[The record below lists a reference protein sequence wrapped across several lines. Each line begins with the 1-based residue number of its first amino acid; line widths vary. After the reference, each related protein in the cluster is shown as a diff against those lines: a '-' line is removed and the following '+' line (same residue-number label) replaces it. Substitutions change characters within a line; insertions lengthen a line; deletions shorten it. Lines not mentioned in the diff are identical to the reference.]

1 MTSMPR
7 PARRRRLAARSALII
22 FVTLLLAPPVQGG
35 DAPDIRYLGLQGRQ
49 AVLAINRRS
58 YVRLKI
64 GEADK
69 SGVKLLSVSKQAAV
83 VRYQGTNYRYKKGS
97 QTGKA
102 LPHTVAIERSPNKM
116 FLTRGTIDGVAVDF
130 LIDTGA
136 SHVVISADQAR
147 KLGLR
152 YNRRKPIKVVTAS
165 RTETAYEVTI
175 GSVSVGGIFKTK
187 VKALVTRGKFP
198 STALLGMSFLGSLQ
212 MRQEENQLVLT
223 D

>member
-7 PARRRRLAARSALII
+7 PARRRRLAARSALLIL
-22 FVTLLLAPPVQGG
+22 VTLLLAPPVQGG
-35 DAPDIRYLGLQGRQ
+35 DAPDIRYVSLPGGR
-49 AVLAINRRS
+49 AKLLINRRS
-58 YVRLKI
+58 HVVLKI

-69 SGVKLLSVSKQAAV
+69 SGFKLLSVSKQALV

-116 FLTRGTIDGVAVDF
+116 FLTRGTIDGAGVDF
-130 LIDTGA
+130 VVDTGA

-147 KLGLR
+147 KLRLR

-175 GSVSVGGIFKTK
+175 GSVSVGGIFKNK

-198 STALLGMSFLGSLQ
+198 STVLLGMSFLGSLQ
-212 MRQEENQLVLT
+212 MTQEGNQLVLT